1 MADLGKGF
9 DIDDFRSLM
18 SRKGIAR
25 TNLYKLHITPPRGL
39 NWRALNMP
47 HSPDDVQDICLYCDS
62 VTMPGLSLA
71 TTDSK
76 PYGYGP
82 TELKAYMPIFNQL
95 QASFIVDAKGFTL
108 SFFRNWM
115 RGIVNYSGGGKSYG
129 RSAIAASNRGDPLYA
144 FEASYKNEYETN
156 MELNVVSGLAKES
169 NTNSLSVEIVS
180 KTTIVRAFPVMI
192 GDVVMSYGVTDQY
205 MTLPV
210 TFSYFEWYAEDIN
223 EGTAQLGQPT
233 GGSAAGTNGGTQ
245 LTPDNSSAITT
256 NNY

>member
-1 MADLGKGF
+1 MADLGRGF
-9 DIDDFRSLM
+9 DINDFRALM
-18 SRKGIAR
+18 NQKGIAR
-25 TNLYKLHITPPRGL
+25 TNLYKLFVTPPRGL
-39 NWRALNMP
+39 NWRGLNMP
-47 HSPDDVQDICLYCDS
+47 SSDDVEDICLYCDS

-82 TELKAYMPIFNQL
+82 VELKAYMPIFNQL

-115 RGIVNYSGGGKSYG
+115 RGIVNYTGGGKAYG
-129 RSAIAASNRGDPLYA
+129 VSKVAATLNGSNFA
-144 FEASYKNEYETN
+144 FEPSYKSEYETN
-156 MELNVVSGLAKES
+156 MELNVVSGFAKDS
-169 NTNSLSVEIVS
+169 TDNQLNVEIVS

-210 TFSYFEWYAEDIN
+210 TFSYFEWYTEDIN
-223 EGTAQLGQPT
+223 EGVAQLGQPT
-233 GGSAAGTNGGTQ
+233 GGSSAGTNGGTQ
-245 LTPDNSSAITT
+245 ITPYDSTSIPT
-256 NNY
+256 NTN

>member
-1 MADLGKGF
+1 MADLGRGF

-39 NWRALNMP
+39 NWRGLNMP
-47 HSPDDVQDICLYCDS
+47 SNQQDVEDICLYCDS
-62 VTMPGLSLA
+62 VAMPGLSLA

-108 SFFRNWM
+108 AFFRNWM

-129 RSAIAASNRGDPLYA
+129 VSKVAATRNGSNYA
-144 FEASYKNEYETN
+144 FEPSYKAEYETN
-156 MELNVVSGLAKES
+156 MELNVVSGLVKS
-169 NTNSLSVEIVS
+169 STNTNLNLEIIS

-210 TFSYFEWYAEDIN
+210 TFSYFEWYTEDIN
-223 EGTAQLGQPT
+223 EAVAQTSQPT
-233 GGSAAGTNGGTQ
+233 GGSAAGTNGGAQ
-245 LTPDNSSAITT
+245 VTPDSINALIN